1 MEDKNLLAL
10 EISRLK
16 EIIKGLDGQRQLAV
30 RTTLEI
36 KAAERRGAERM
47 LKAIQSLKPASSL
60 DIYNNYVGA
69 IMAAWEAWEAWE
81 KTQDKE

>member
-47 LKAIQSLKPASSL
+47 FNTLSAIIEYSDQVRNQEPDFYNKAW
-60 DIYNNYVGA
+60 D
-69 IMAAWEAWEAWE
+69 EWE
-81 KTQDKE
+81 KTQEK

>member
-36 KAAERRGAERM
+36 KAAERRGAM
-47 LKAIQSLKPASSL
+47 NMMKAVTKALQTHVDGT
-60 DIYNNYVGA
+60 DITNGLFMEIV
-69 IMAAWEAWEAWE
+69 MQEWE
-81 KTQDKE
+81 KTQEKP